1 MSRENKNTTYLR
13 HEDLNPFFFSISHH
27 NHRPCNHITCSSNMM
42 IDPPPLN
49 TNAANGSYA
58 TVQATQHKRTK
69 STQQAPAGP
78 HLPNLFLTNLRLLNL
93 DLLPDWPSITPSTF
107 SNIDARARI
116 KAAEWSL
123 YQLFRL
129 YDPALAADKLQPF
142 FPPLEPLQSINLRA
156 ALYRCLDGL
165 KKNGVLGREA
175 VLRKTM
181 LDECSGDKFWEVCV
195 IFAAVVLRKRTL
207 ARKARHAHPRP
218 VAQVVGC
225 APGMSKSERE
235 ILMPLL
241 VAHKASLG
249 RTLAERQKLGEEFA
263 QLEGVLRE
271 KEADLARRRDQLR
284 RHGKNEV
291 VEKRLEGFRP
301 MEDTLRKNW
310 VGDDGLK
317 EAILSGGS
325 AASGDRVLVQPT
337 EALFDRNFASKQ
349 ADGAETDSDITQDI
363 EVKARGQGL
372 RLKRWQAL
380 YDRLQGARPTPP
392 AAEEARARAGSVA
405 IRFDKHTDLTVAD
418 TKQQRGGA
426 SPVRSQHSRAAS
438 ACVSGYD
445 NILAAMREDL
455 RRAQSTRRNGNAS
468 QEDSRHGRSASDA
481 VTGAYRP
488 SSRQNSAHSRQH
500 SRSPSLQ
507 YSPSQSPAPFRP
519 GMNRRIS
526 SRSRSYQQPKV
537 ISQRGPIPLKT
548 ELFSPLKTARP
559 GNESPLSPSTS
570 RPGSAL
576 PTPLE
581 EDGPEFDVDTSMA
594 HNEIPPISRHAPPS
608 RPLPALPSPREEQ
621 SEFTTSIDGRL
632 GGLNISEDIDT
643 TPKVDSAHSFA
654 LPAKSASPI
663 NLDPSKSATQ
673 NNTSDFPRPS
683 LADRTR
689 QSIAWT
695 SADNTRNIIPSSAA
709 AASAGA
715 GDADS
720 PLINTESFP
729 LPPSNITRSPL
740 PASPPPPT
748 RTLSLAD
755 RTRQSISS
763 FSPPTSVYQRTP
775 KHSRS
780 RTDVQ
785 ATPTIQ
791 HPKPRRSHSDDLR
804 QQQGDTG
811 NGEGSAMRRSV
822 TPRDQLMQATEY
834 DSVFKSR
841 PRVAHS
847 PVLSP
852 SSGATGLED
861 LGMMG
866 DALGELGSSPLR
878 R

>member
-1 MSRENKNTTYLR
+1 
-13 HEDLNPFFFSISHH
+13 
-27 NHRPCNHITCSSNMM
+27 MM
-42 IDPPPLN
+42 DPPLN
-49 TNAANGSYA
+49 TNAIGN
-58 TVQATQHKRTK
+58 TTTTTHKRTK
-69 STQQAPAGP
+69 STPHAPSRP

-129 YDPALAADKLQPF
+129 FDPALTADKLQPF

-165 KKNGVLGREA
+165 KKNGMLGREA

-195 IFAAVVLRKRTL
+195 FFSAVVLRKRML
-207 ARKARHAHPRP
+207 ARKAKSGTAKP
-218 VAQVVGC
+218 VAQVMGC
-225 APGMSKSERE
+225 AQGLSQTERE

-263 QLEGVLRE
+263 QLEGILRA
-271 KEADLARRRDQLR
+271 KEADLARRREELR
-284 RHGKNEV
+284 RNGKNDMI
-291 VEKRLEGFRP
+291 EKQLGQFRP
-301 MEDTLRKNW
+301 LEDSLRKNW

-317 EAILSGGS
+317 EALLSGGS

-337 EALFDRNFASKQ
+337 EALFDRSHGSGKSEDER
-349 ADGAETDSDITQDI
+349 ADSGITEDI

-380 YDRLQGARPTPP
+380 YERLQGAKPAPS
-392 AAEEARARAGSVA
+392 AAEEARARSGSVA
-405 IRFDKHTDLTVAD
+405 IRFDKHTDLTLAD
-418 TKQQRGGA
+418 TKPQRAGT
-426 SPVRSQHSRAAS
+426 SPTRSQHSRATS

-445 NILAAMREDL
+445 NILSAMREDL
-455 RRAQSTRRNGNAS
+455 RRAQSTRRNGNANPD
-468 QEDSRHGRSASDA
+468 DSRHGRSASDA

-488 SSRQNSAHSRQH
+488 SSRHASSHSRQH

-507 YSPSQSPAPFRP
+507 YSPSQSSAPFRP

-548 ELFSPLKTARP
+548 ELFSPLKTARA
-559 GNESPLSPSTS
+559 GNESPMSASTS

-581 EDGPEFDVDTSMA
+581 EDGPEFDIDRSVGDYEPRATSR
-594 HNEIPPISRHAPPS
+594 NGDLTS
-608 RPLPALPSPREEQ
+608 RPLPALPSPQEE
-621 SEFTTSIDGRL
+621 EYERTASIDGRL
-632 GGLNISEDIDT
+632 GRLSVNDDLES
-643 TPKVDSAHSFA
+643 TPKVDSAHNFA
-654 LPAKSASPI
+654 LPAASASPV
-663 NLDPSKSATQ
+663 NLDPPKQDPQHDAAEFRRPSLPPT
-673 NNTSDFPRPS
+673 RPS

-689 QSIAWT
+689 QSMAWT
-695 SADNTRNIIPSSAA
+695 SNENTRNIIPTPTQEE
-709 AASAGA
+709 
-715 GDADS
+715 
-720 PLINTESFP
+720 PLSLSISTESFP

-740 PASPPPPT
+740 PPSPPQ

-763 FSPPTSVYQRTP
+763 FSPPTSVYQRPQLTP

-780 RTDVQ
+780 RTDISQ
-785 ATPTIQ
+785 QSQQQTT
-791 HPKPRRSHSDDLR
+791 PKPHRSNSDTLSPR
-804 QQQGDTG
+804 HETSHPSSPSGTANANASG
-811 NGEGSAMRRSV
+811 NAIKRSI
-822 TPRDQLMQATEY
+822 TPRDQLFEATEY
-834 DSVFKSR
+834 TSVFKSR

-847 PVLSP
+847 PVMSP
-852 SSGATGLED
+852 SILDVEGEDFSMVGALDEFERED
-861 LGMMG
+861 V
-866 DALGELGSSPLR
+866 LGSSPLR
-878 R
+878 RR